1 MKTKIDGEH
10 IPPRKMTFREDT
22 VKSKG
27 FHLLGM
33 GANLRCLC
41 LVFLSCTE
49 LFSYAES
56 FEDRN
61 LILVITEDHATET
74 LLTESGLKLND
85 SPTPNLSEL
94 GGRVSSLPMLFA
106 TNANTGPS
114 TASLLTGQ
122 HPHANYVLHNGDKF
136 GGIKT
141 NLAKI
146 LQENGYET
154 ALFGKWDFGSQPQG
168 FSHWESC
175 RTETNSIIPNFGTQ
189 RGKRT

>member
-1 MKTKIDGEH
+1 M
-10 IPPRKMTFREDT
+10 
-22 VKSKG
+22 
-27 FHLLGM
+27 
-33 GANLRCLC
+33 
-41 LVFLSCTE
+41 
-49 LFSYAES
+49 
-56 FEDRN
+56 
-61 LILVITEDHATET
+61 ITEDHATET

-94 GGRVSSLPMLFA
+94 ARKGLIFA
-106 TNANTGPS
+106 NAFLANANTGPS

-168 FSHWESC
+168 FSHWEILSDGDQFYNPEFWNPKGKKNIEGHTTDC
-175 RTETNSIIPNFGTQ
+175 NHRPVSRMGDAAAKRFRPKTLLCPYSIQWNPKTMDARITPS
-189 RGKRT
+189 